1 MTASAGSFSSVVRTP
16 ASLARRP
23 LQASL
28 GSAEL
33 AAHSAPS
40 GLLVPG
46 PVVPAHRL
54 GESQFGSR
62 LVRVVVRRRLLLHL
76 TSFRCH
82 GPRRAYVVG
91 PPLAA
96 AAR

>member
-40 GLLVPG
+40 GVLVGDADAVVLAGREVQPCPIRL
-46 PVVPAHRL
+46 PVSLA
-54 GESQFGSR
+54 SR
-62 LVRVVVRRRLLLHL
+62 TVIQ
-76 TSFRCH
+76 
-82 GPRRAYVVG
+82 P
-91 PPLAA
+91 
-96 AAR
+96 